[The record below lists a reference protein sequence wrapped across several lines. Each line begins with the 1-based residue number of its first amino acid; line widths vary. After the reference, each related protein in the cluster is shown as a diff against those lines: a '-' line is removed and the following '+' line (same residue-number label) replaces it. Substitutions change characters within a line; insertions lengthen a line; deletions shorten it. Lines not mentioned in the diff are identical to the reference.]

1 MAKTGRT
8 ATPAG
13 QRADARLNRE
23 RIVAAAREVFAEDG
37 PDASLNEIARRAG
50 VGPGTLYRH
59 FPNRR
64 ALAAAVVVE
73 RVEILVA
80 HADRL
85 LATDVTDVTDAAHA
99 RGSVHAPDAAHVAA
113 HAGAADPAAAA
124 AAAAADAALVEW
136 FRAFLAH
143 ARLHQGTAV
152 AAMAEES
159 ADGEADGLGV
169 DCHRLITDAA
179 AALLARAQR
188 TGAAR
193 PDVASDDLV
202 QLVVGI
208 ALSAGLG
215 GDDEQPERLLALVL
229 DGVRGR

>member
-1 MAKTGRT
+1 MTAGRT
-8 ATPAG
+8 GTPAAHR
-13 QRADARLNRE
+13 RADARLNRE

-37 PDASLNEIARRAG
+37 PEASLNEIARRAG

-73 RVEILVA
+73 RVEALAA

-85 LATDVTDVTDAAHA
+85 LTADARADTTDT
-99 RGSVHAPDAAHVAA
+99 
-113 HAGAADPAAAA
+113 
-124 AAAAADAALVEW
+124 AAAADAALAEW
-136 FRAFLAH
+136 LAAFLAH
-143 ARLHQGTAV
+143 ARLHQGTGI
-152 AAMAEES
+152 AAMVEDS
-159 ADGEADGLGV
+159 DGLGV

-188 TGAAR
+188 EGTAR
-193 PDVASDDLV
+193 PDIASDDLV

-208 ALSAGLG
+208 ALSAALG
-215 GDDEQPERLLALVL
+215 GDDEQPARLLALVL
-229 DGVRGR
+229 DAVHAR

>member
-1 MAKTGRT
+1 MTAGRT
-8 ATPAG
+8 GTPAAH

-37 PDASLNEIARRAG
+37 PEASLNEIARRAG

-73 RVEILVA
+73 RVEALVA

-85 LATDVTDVTDAAHA
+85 LTADA
-99 RGSVHAPDAAHVAA
+99 S
-113 HAGAADPAAAA
+113 ADMADMADTAA
-124 AAAAADAALVEW
+124 AAAAADAADAALAEW
-136 FRAFLAH
+136 LAAFLAH
-143 ARLHQGTAV
+143 ARLHQGTGV
-152 AAMAEES
+152 AAMIEES
-159 ADGEADGLGV
+159 DGLGV

-188 TGAAR
+188 EGTAR
-193 PDVASDDLV
+193 PDIASDDLV

-208 ALSAGLG
+208 ALSAALG
-215 GDDEQPERLLALVL
+215 GDDEQPARLLALVL
-229 DGVRGR
+229 DAVYAR